1 MAQLTSTTISGNLS
15 VIGNAIA
22 SKIIKIG
29 GTSSQILMADGST
42 RLISELITD
51 TGATSI
57 TTSGSGNAVTSGSYD
72 ATTRQITL
80 NKGTTFVTS
89 ASSSNMT
96 VSTSGGVITITH
108 PTTTATAA
116 GLYKIGKDALGHV
129 VIGAAI
135 TPSDLGLSTVYK
147 YKGTKTWAQLKA
159 LTSAEVGDVY
169 SITDKDPD
177 GNTNADWACYT
188 KVTAATGDNYA
199 NYWQSLGGKVDLSN
213 YVTLDGTQTIT
224 GKKTFSGGLA
234 ITKADENKNMTYILG
249 IDAFAD
255 GGAVRWTN
263 KANLK
268 AGYADSAGDSDK
280 LDGKDLT
287 DIDLQLVT
295 DNGAVTTRA
304 IQTNG
309 LTTNSTLYVTGT
321 TGHREGIRIAPYS
334 GTLSSIWWN
343 ASGTQDY
350 STGQMWGITAY
361 MPTYTTDATKQNTFR
376 FRGPATKE
384 ATAATDQM
392 WINMDGL
399 VTSRGGFAK
408 NGSSN
413 SYVLLAGGG
422 TKAISDFATGGNITV
437 KANDVLAVSSTNELS
452 TKYTNTAATTVTVG
466 GLTQGSSVDGWSLKQ
481 ILDKL
486 LYKYT
491 SPAVSSVTYTASQTN
506 DYICGSVTFSKA
518 VARVAANSVSP
529 GITSSTF
536 TWNGNTYTGNN
547 AGTTINAF
555 GTKDITFTMNYTF
568 TGTASTTSIA
578 AKSGTASV
586 VLSNAGENG
595 EAKTVSKSQNSTA
608 YYFDRS
614 EYYWGGAASATDT
627 AYNKDNTGNNTQRT
641 KLGTGTGTALTAV
654 LNNQVFTLVLPK
666 KWGTTL
672 SVYDGASNPVT
683 GVFKNAGEVTITN
696 KNNYAETYIVWKG
709 AAATGTIKYF
719 FHIG

>member
-108 PTTTATAA
+108 PTTTATTA

-147 YKGTKTWAQLKA
+147 YKGTKTWAELKA

-199 NYWQSLGGKVDLSN
+199 NYWQSLGGKVDLSA
-213 YVTLDGTQTIT
+213 YVQGPASSTDNAIARYDSTT
-224 GKKTFSGGLA
+224 GKKIQNSTATLDDSG
-234 ITKADENKNMTYILG
+234 
-249 IDAFAD
+249 
-255 GGAVRWTN
+255 
-263 KANLK
+263 NLK
-268 AGYADSAGDSDK
+268 IAGSLYVPENQYAYFGTDQLASFRGNQNGAFIVGAYEDIYFRGALKSNDSASATGVQLSKTYLKPETTNTIDLGASDK
-280 LDGKDLT
+280 
-287 DIDLQLVT
+287 
-295 DNGAVTTRA
+295 
-304 IQTNG
+304 
-309 LTTNSTLYVTGT
+309 
-321 TGHREGIRIAPYS
+321 
-334 GTLSSIWWN
+334 IWKN
-343 ASGTQDY
+343 IYAAKF
-350 STGQMWGITAY
+350 IT
-361 MPTYTTDATKQNTFR
+361 
-376 FRGPATKE
+376 
-384 ATAATDQM
+384 
-392 WINMDGL
+392 
-399 VTSRGGFAK
+399 

-413 SYVLLAGGG
+413 QYVVLGDGT
-422 TKAISDFATGGNITV
+422 TKALSDFATGGNIKV
-437 KANDVLAVSSTNELS
+437 KANDVLAITADNELS

-466 GLTQGSSVDGWSLKQ
+466 GLNQGSNVDGWSLKQ
-481 ILDKL
+481 IIDKL

-536 TWNGNTYTGNN
+536 TWNGQTYTGNN
-547 AGTTINAF
+547 AGTTISAF

-568 TGTASTTSIA
+568 TATATTTSIA

-595 EAKTVSKSQNSTA
+595 EAKTLTKSQNSTA

-614 EYYWGGAASATDT
+614 EYYWGGAASATGT
-627 AYNKDNTGNNTQRT
+627 AYNKDNTSNNTQRN
-641 KLGTGTGTALTAV
+641 KLGSGTGTALTAV

-672 SVYDGASNPVT
+672 KVYDGASNPVT

-696 KNNYAETYIVWKG
+696 KNNYNETYIVWKG

-719 FHIG
+719 FQIS